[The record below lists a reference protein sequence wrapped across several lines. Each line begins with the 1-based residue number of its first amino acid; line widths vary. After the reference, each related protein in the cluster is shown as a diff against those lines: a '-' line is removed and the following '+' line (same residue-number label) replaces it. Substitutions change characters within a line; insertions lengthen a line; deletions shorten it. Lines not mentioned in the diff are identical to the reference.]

1 MKFQRDSLAWSIL
14 LSFVPSGAL
23 FKPEEDKPEPPPD
36 RPSRARASN
45 ASYKFVS
52 VGSQFKKQLS
62 ALMTSLSTMEPH
74 YVRCIKPNSIMKP
87 SEFENKLV
95 LQQLRCGGVL
105 EAVRISCAGY
115 PSRRQFFDFVEHFWH
130 LAPEKVRSGDPDVD
144 ITMAII
150 KQYLDHGYAKGKT
163 KIFLK
168 GGQMAVLEKHRTNLL
183 NKSAITIQKYVRGHL
198 QGGNYR
204 KLRKTALLLQ
214 SFARMAIAKRLVHRM
229 RCEKSALK
237 IQTAWRGSC
246 SRADYKRAR
255 NAIIAIQS
263 AWRGKTGRKE
273 AAELRAQRA
282 ATCIQRWHRGHV
294 ARKAYKAA
302 VRKVVL
308 VQCAWRSKVARK
320 ELRARKADARN
331 TGKLM
336 EDKANLEKQL
346 KDMQVIVAKMQDGRK
361 EDRDKMKAAQ
371 DDLVKAKAELD
382 NLRTQVRSRLSSH
395 SCMSSHTSR
404 LAV

>member
-1 MKFQRDSLAWSIL
+1 MA
-14 LSFVPSGAL
+14 
-23 FKPEEDKPEPPPD
+23 
-36 RPSRARASN
+36 
-45 ASYKFVS
+45 
-52 VGSQFKKQLS
+52 
-62 ALMTSLSTMEPH
+62 SLSTMEPH
-74 YVRCIKPNSIMKP
+74 YVRCIKPNSVMQP
-87 SEFENKLV
+87 SEFDNKLV

-150 KQYLDHGYAKGKT
+150 KQYLETGYAKGKT

-183 NKSAITIQKYVRGHL
+183 NKSAIAIQKYVRGHL
-198 QGGNYR
+198 QGGQYR

-214 SFARMAIAKRLVHRM
+214 SLARMTIAKRLVHRM
-229 RCEKSALK
+229 RCQKSALK

-246 SRADYKRAR
+246 ARADYKKAR
-255 NAIIAIQS
+255 NAVIAIQS
-263 AWRGKTGRKE
+263 AWRGKTARKQ
-273 AAELRAQRA
+273 ASELRAENA
-282 ATCIQRWHRGHV
+282 ATCIQRWYRGHV
-294 ARKAYKAA
+294 VRKQYKAA
-302 VRKVVL
+302 VRKVIL

-320 ELRARKADARN
+320 ELRARRADARN

-346 KDMQVIVAKMQDGRK
+346 KDMQVIVAKMQEGRK

-371 DDLVKAKAELD
+371 DDLAKAKSELE
-382 NLRTQVRSRLSSH
+382 NLRTQV
-395 SCMSSHTSR
+395 
-404 LAV
+404 